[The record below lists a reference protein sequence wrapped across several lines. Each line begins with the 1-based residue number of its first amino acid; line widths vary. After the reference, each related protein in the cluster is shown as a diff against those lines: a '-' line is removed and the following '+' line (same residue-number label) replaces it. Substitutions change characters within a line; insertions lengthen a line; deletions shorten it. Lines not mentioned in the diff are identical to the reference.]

1 MLGKQKIWDI
11 QEYNR
16 EKAGFYAAELG
27 ISSLVTGILLE
38 RGFNDVDSM
47 RDFLYGSK
55 EPFHNP
61 FLLKGMEKTVA
72 GISRA
77 EQPSCTKRQIPT
89 EHRLT
94 RNSGRDFSNRP
105 ATAL

>member
-38 RGFNDVDSM
+38 RGFSDVDSM

-55 EPFHNP
+55 TPFHDP
-61 FLLKGMEKTVA
+61 FLLKGMEVCNWKLECFWVA
-72 GISRA
+72 FL
-77 EQPSCTKRQIPT
+77 SCFIK
-89 EHRLT
+89 
-94 RNSGRDFSNRP
+94 
-105 ATAL
+105 

>member
-1 MLGKQKIWDI
+1 MLGKHKIWDI

-38 RGFNDVDSM
+38 RGFSDVDSM

-55 EPFHNP
+55 TPFHDP
-61 FLLKGMEKTVA
+61 FLLKGMRAHDA
-72 GISRA
+72 G
-77 EQPSCTKRQIPT
+77 
-89 EHRLT
+89 
-94 RNSGRDFSNRP
+94 DFTCHGGLFCNDC
-105 ATAL
+105 LHVFLLFC

>member
-47 RDFLYGSK
+47 REFLYGSK

-61 FLLKGMEKTVA
+61 FLLKGMEATVA
-72 GISRA
+72 RVEKALENGERLFPEISL
-77 EQPSCTKRQIPT
+77 SMICGTVSYLWMIIP
-89 EHRLT
+89 
-94 RNSGRDFSNRP
+94 
-105 ATAL
+105 

>member
-1 MLGKQKIWDI
+1 MFGKQKIWDI

-61 FLLKGMEKTVA
+61 FLLKGMERPLLVLK
-72 GISRA
+72 
-77 EQPSCTKRQIPT
+77 KHWQIT
-89 EHRLT
+89 SKLLFMVIMT
-94 RNSGRDFSNRP
+94 WTG
-105 ATAL
+105 